1 MAYADVDALK
11 AHMRIPTASDVDDV
25 ELQRALDT
33 ASRQID
39 HLCSRSF
46 MVAEN
51 PATVRFASPWWD
63 SYGHRW
69 RVPID
74 DLMTETD
81 LVVLAWTDADEDWT
95 TPVTVSRMLP
105 INAAPLGMPWNELVL
120 AEDTSLPHPSWHGWS
135 SDDSDEYL
143 MITARWG
150 WTEVPAQV
158 VEACLLQAARLVK
171 RRDAVFG
178 MVAAPGGSFGAR
190 LQDRMD
196 VDAIGALKGLIKYWG
211 AR

>member
-1 MAYADVDALK
+1 MAYADTVALK
-11 AHMRIPTASDVDDV
+11 AHMRIPAGSDVDDV

-39 HLCSRSF
+39 HLCSRTF
-46 MVAEN
+46 EAAQA
-51 PATVRFASPWWD
+51 PATVRFSSPWWD
-63 SYGHRW
+63 SYGNRW

-81 LVVLAWTDADEDWT
+81 LAVLAWTEADEDWT
-95 TPVTVSRMLP
+95 TPVTVSRLLP
-105 INAAPLGMPWNELVL
+105 INAEALGMPWNELVL
-120 AEDTSLPHPSWHGWS
+120 AADTSLPHPSWHGWA

-150 WTEVPAQV
+150 WTEVPTQV
-158 VEACLLQAARLVK
+158 AEACILQAARLVK

-178 MVAAPGGSFGAR
+178 IAAAPDGSSGGR